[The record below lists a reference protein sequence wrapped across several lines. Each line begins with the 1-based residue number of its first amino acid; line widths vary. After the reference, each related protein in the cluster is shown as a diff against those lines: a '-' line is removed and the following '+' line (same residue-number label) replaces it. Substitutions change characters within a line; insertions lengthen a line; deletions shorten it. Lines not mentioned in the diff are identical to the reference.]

1 MITTELSITG
11 DLADKLITAKG
22 GTPFVNH
29 GFKEIIQE
37 RLESVR
43 AERKTINKLIGYRT
57 AIQAQASNGALER
70 LDGPSNGMIH
80 IKYHLS
86 NDTDLS
92 NPQTANPNVCS
103 NQLSV
108 SNPEI
113 IGSASLCSPLPKQT
127 EPVTQNVD
135 PATTKD
141 KNNASG
147 ERDQARYAFS
157 QKNGSDS
164 EISDVKDHEVVS
176 KIHRQHSAVA
186 KVIDQDNI
194 DHLFIPKQHGDQSRA
209 GIRPNVGDNTF
220 FKTDMIKST
229 AAHEQQQTSR
239 QNLVV
244 NGNRSVSEHLNNKAL
259 TTKELDQT
267 PLKRIGFSDST
278 SNNGIEV
285 AALSASSA
293 VRATGSI
300 FLTSISEATKMVRAA
315 DSQDGFT
322 NNSDHTT
329 QDRPGI
335 QVLTG
340 APLIKATASTVEVG
354 AASPSLGWMKIRAE
368 IDVDGKVNA
377 SISPSSLAD
386 EHMLHAEL
394 PKLSS
399 FLQTEN
405 VTIGSVNVHPTHI
418 SPGDSQDS
426 GRGAASDMYSNQQQ
440 ESKKPPTADIEQH
453 VSKDEEMIDQGRTHV
468 AGIDL
473 EGQNALARLSI
484 VV

>member
-11 DLADKLITAKG
+11 DLAGKLITTRG
-22 GTPFVNH
+22 STPFVNH

-57 AIQAQASNGALER
+57 AIGAQASNGALEK
-70 LDGPSNGMIH
+70 LDGPSNGTIH
-80 IKYHLS
+80 IKYHPS

-113 IGSASLCSPLPKQT
+113 VSSASLCSPLPTQT
-127 EPVTQNVD
+127 KPVTQNGD
-135 PATTKD
+135 PAMTKD
-141 KNNASG
+141 KNNTSG

-157 QKNGSDS
+157 QKNGSYS
-164 EISDVKDHEVVS
+164 EISDIKDHEVVS

-194 DHLFIPKQHGDQSRA
+194 DHLFIPKQYGDQSRA
-209 GIRPNVGDNTF
+209 GIRPNAGDIF

-229 AAHEQQQTSR
+229 TAHEQQQTSH

-244 NGNRSVSEHLNNKAL
+244 SGNRSVSEHLNNKTL

-293 VRATGSI
+293 VRATSGI
-300 FLTSISEATKMVRAA
+300 LLTSISEATKMVRAA

-368 IDVDGKVNA
+368 IDVDGKVDA
-377 SISPSSLAD
+377 TISPSSLAD

-405 VTIGSVNVHPTHI
+405 VPVSSVNVHPMHI
-418 SPGDSQDS
+418 SPGDSQDL

-453 VSKDEEMIDQGRTHV
+453 VSEDEEVIDQGRIHV
-468 AGIDL
+468 EGIDV